1 MKYLT
6 YKSNRNLVRVK
17 SFPRYR
23 FYLLVNLFSILL
35 IQLIIS
41 VIVWFTNV
49 GSIRIELFTFTN
61 GLLIRASISAF
72 LIVEFTH
79 VITAFDARVL
89 IDGVWGVVA
98 EVDDEE
104 LELDPDGVIPLP
116 EDLLC
121 DEKPKTGC
129 SDTSRRITNIAKP
142 AGRLRCVSIW
152 YASFICAHLLRWLRS
167 YLSLDWLN
175 AVDWLLYSA
184 WTTKTQI

>member
-129 SDTSRRITNIAKP
+129 SDTSSSRRLNKP
-142 AGRLRCVSIW
+142 VSRLRCVSIW